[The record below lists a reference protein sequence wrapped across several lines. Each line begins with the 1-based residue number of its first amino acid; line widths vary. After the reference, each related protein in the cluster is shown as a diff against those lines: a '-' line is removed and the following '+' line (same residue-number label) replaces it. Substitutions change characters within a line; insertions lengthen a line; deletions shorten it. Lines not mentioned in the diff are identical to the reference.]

1 MINQDK
7 WMRSLPKNNEKLN
20 ENDIKIDNSRWVNTI
35 PQKNTY
41 KNPAWKYS
49 FIIILFV
56 CGCYFVSAVKN
67 ETRNLEKEIEN
78 LRASN
83 GQIKYNLDQA
93 MLDNEVITSPENISR
108 LAKEH
113 LSINFVSYKKS
124 QIMQLSENAED
135 VVTLNKINKNLPK
148 KLKVEITKKI
158 KAKKTEI
165 KKLQE
170 LYSNPGTIPKEV
182 KTQIASKIEKKKS
195 ELQNL
200 YSSPKKTIT
209 FERAQRWAVVQLAK
223 LFLGIPIVPG
233 R

>member
-1 MINQDK
+1 MFQ
-7 WMRSLPKNNEKLN
+7 
-20 ENDIKIDNSRWVNTI
+20 I
-35 PQKNTY
+35 P
-41 KNPAWKYS
+41 
-49 FIIILFV
+49 
-56 CGCYFVSAVKN
+56 
-67 ETRNLEKEIEN
+67 
-78 LRASN
+78 
-83 GQIKYNLDQA
+83 
-93 MLDNEVITSPENISR
+93 
-108 LAKEH
+108 
-113 LSINFVSYKKS
+113 

-158 KAKKTEI
+158 KAKKKEI